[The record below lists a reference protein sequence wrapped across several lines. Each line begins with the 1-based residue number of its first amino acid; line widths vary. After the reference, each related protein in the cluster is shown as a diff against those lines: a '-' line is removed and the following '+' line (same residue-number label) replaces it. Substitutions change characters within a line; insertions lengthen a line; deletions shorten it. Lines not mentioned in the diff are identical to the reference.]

1 MGGPEFTTAPRLES
15 ERLVL
20 RPNRVEDFDR
30 MADLYA
36 SPRSKYI
43 NGPLSRGDAWRVF
56 AADVGQWELL
66 GFGAWAIELRETG
79 AHVGQVGLNLPAD
92 FPEPELGWL
101 VWQEYEGKGYAFEA
115 ALRAREFAY
124 RTLGW
129 DTLVSYVDRENA
141 RSIRLAERMGAS
153 PDPDAPTPNSE
164 PCLVFRH
171 PSPTALAG

>member
-1 MGGPEFTTAPRLES
+1 MGGPEFTTAPYLET

-20 RPNRVEDFDR
+20 RPYRVEDFDR

-43 NGPLSRGDAWRVF
+43 NGPLTRGDAWRVF

-79 AHVGQVGLNLPAD
+79 AYVGQVGLNLPAD
-92 FPEPELGWL
+92 FPERELGWL
-101 VWQEYEGKGYAFEA
+101 VWQEFEGRGYAFEA
-115 ALRAREFAY
+115 ALRARVFAY

-129 DTLVSYVDRENA
+129 DTLVSYVDPENA

-153 PDPDAPTPNSE
+153 QDPDAPTPNSE
-164 PCLVFRH
+164 PCLIYRH
-171 PSPTALAG
+171 PSPADLTG